1 MEVRRSL
8 FSLFFVFSLFVSLYE
23 RRSSEEG
30 EEWEGDWVRRT
41 EGGERNSLIVDD
53 YCSEVSEL
61 VRKNMEDRESNR
73 KKEGMGKG

>member
-8 FSLFFVFSLFVSLYE
+8 FSIFFVFSLFVSLYE

-41 EGGERNSLIVDD
+41 EGGG
-53 YCSEVSEL
+53 
-61 VRKNMEDRESNR
+61 
-73 KKEGMGKG
+73 KKLFDSR